1 MGGRDTVTNVRDT
14 LSLEGLRARRREILN
29 VAASRGARNV
39 RVFGSVARDEANA
52 DSDIDLLVEMEPGR
66 TALDLSELIFDL
78 QDALGRR
85 VDVVEIRRPSPHA
98 EQILREAVA
107 L

>member
-1 MGGRDTVTNVRDT
+1 MPNACDVLT
-14 LSLEGLRARRREILN
+14 LSGLHARRREILR

-39 RVFGSVARDEANA
+39 RVFGSVARGEATA
-52 DSDIDLLVEMEPGR
+52 DSDVDLLVELEPGR
-66 TALDLSELIFDL
+66 TALDLSELILDL
-78 QDALGRR
+78 EEMLERR
-85 VDVVEIRRPSPHA
+85 VDVVEIRRPSTHA